1 MARQKKKLKLPP
13 EDRGWPIMTSWQVRK
28 WIRLKHRAVIC
39 ALGENLPNQKRNG
52 KPRRIFFFT
61 LKFDRAGNWIIVR
74 TCELP
79 AKAFEG
85 LNKEEREEVGRLKKE
100 E

>member
-1 MARQKKKLKLPP
+1 MLLYAHSEKTFQIKN
-13 EDRGWPIMTSWQVRK
+13 ETES
-28 WIRLKHRAVIC
+28 
-39 ALGENLPNQKRNG
+39 LGAS
-52 KPRRIFFFT
+52 FFFT

-85 LNKEEREEVGRLKKE
+85 LNKAEREEVGRLKKE